1 MKKFFFI
8 VFTLQFSLVCFS
20 QSDNIHHYTD
30 QEVTKLTN
38 YITELEKKISS
49 TKPNEAVSEDKKQIT
64 ALFNDT
70 SHNYYGTDIIKIFK
84 YIKDLE
90 KQVAFIKMSSNDTE
104 TIDASPMLLQPVLL
118 VKGIVIFEDSSK
130 QNNYSN
136 INITVTDKGN
146 NEIIGIYTP
155 GSKTGKYLFILD
167 PGKKYLVTAKTEG
180 YQLYSED
187 FSSENKSESYEM
199 TQEIRLKKE

>member
-8 VFTLQFSLVCFS
+8 VFALQFSLVCFS

-30 QEVTKLTN
+30 QEVTKLTH
-38 YITELEKKISS
+38 YIAELEKKISS
-49 TKPNEAVSEDKKQIT
+49 TTPNDSLSEDRKQIT
-64 ALFNDT
+64 ALFKDT
-70 SHNYYGTDIIKIFK
+70 THNYYGSDIIKIFK
-84 YIKDLE
+84 FIKDLE
-90 KQVAFIKMSSNDTE
+90 KKVAFIKMSSNDTDVVE
-104 TIDASPMLLQPVLL
+104 APSELSQPVLL
-118 VKGIVIFEDSSK
+118 VKGIVIFEDGM

-136 INITVTDKGN
+136 ISITVTDKGN
-146 NEIIGIYTP
+146 SEIIGIYTP

-167 PGKKYLVTAKTEG
+167 PGKKYLVTAKVEG

-187 FSSENKSESYEM
+187 FSPKNNKESYEM

>member
-1 MKKFFFI
+1 MKTFFFI
-8 VFTLQFSLVCFS
+8 LLTLQFPLVCFS

-38 YITELEKKISS
+38 YITELEKKTSS
-49 TKPNEAVSEDKKQIT
+49 TKAQVTISDDKKQIT
-64 ALFNDT
+64 ALFNDS
-70 SHNYYGTDIIKIFK
+70 SHNYYGSDIIKIFK

-90 KQVAFIKMSSNDTE
+90 KKVAFIKMSSNDTDVVE
-104 TIDASPMLLQPVLL
+104 ASSELSQPLLL
-118 VKGIVIFEDSSK
+118 VKGIVIFEDGI

-136 INITVTDKGN
+136 ISITVADKGS

-155 GSKTGKYLFILD
+155 GSKSGKYLFILD
-167 PGKKYLVTAKTEG
+167 PGKKYLVTARIEG
-180 YQLYSED
+180 YHLYSED
-187 FSSENKSESYEM
+187 FSPRNNTESYEM

>member
-1 MKKFFFI
+1 MKTFFFI
-8 VFTLQFSLVCFS
+8 LFTLQFALVCSS

-49 TKPNEAVSEDKKQIT
+49 TNPETNISEDKKQIT

-70 SHNYYGTDIIKIFK
+70 SHNYYGSDIIKIFK

-90 KQVAFIKMSSNDTE
+90 KKVAFIKMSSNE
-104 TIDASPMLLQPVLL
+104 TDAVEASSELSQPVLL
-118 VKGIVIFEDSSK
+118 VKGIVIFEDGI
-130 QNNYSN
+130 QNSYSN
-136 INITVTDKGN
+136 ISITVTDKEST
-146 NEIIGIYTP
+146 EIIGIYTP
-155 GSKTGKYLFILD
+155 ASKTGKYLFILD
-167 PGKKYLVTAKTEG
+167 PGKKYLVTAKVEG
-180 YQLYSED
+180 YHLYSED
-187 FSSENKSESYEM
+187 FYSANKSESYET

>member
-1 MKKFFFI
+1 MKKKFFI
-8 VFTLQFSLVCFS
+8 VFILQFSLVCFS
-20 QSDNIHHYTD
+20 QSDNVHHYTD

-49 TKPNEAVSEDKKQIT
+49 TKPNKAISEDKKQIA

-90 KQVAFIKMSSNDTE
+90 KKVAFIKMSSNDTE
-104 TIDASPMLLQPVLL
+104 TAEAHPGLLQSVLL
-118 VKGIVIFEDSSK
+118 VKGIVIFEDGL

-136 INITVTDKGN
+136 ISITVTDKEN
-146 NEIIGIYTP
+146 NEVVGIYTP

-187 FSSENKSESYEM
+187 FSSENKNESYEM
-199 TQEIRLKKE
+199 AQEIRMKKE

>member
-1 MKKFFFI
+1 MKTFFFI

-49 TKPNEAVSEDKKQIT
+49 TTPNDSLSDDKKQIT

-70 SHNYYGTDIIKIFK
+70 SHNYYSSDIIKIFK
-84 YIKDLE
+84 YIKELE
-90 KQVAFIKMSSNDTE
+90 KKVAFIKMSSNDTDVVE
-104 TIDASPMLLQPVLL
+104 APSELSQPVLL
-118 VKGIVIFEDSSK
+118 VKGNVIFEDGI

-136 INITVTDKGN
+136 ISITVTNKESS
-146 NEIIGIYTP
+146 EIIGIYTP
-155 GSKTGKYLFILD
+155 GSKNGKYLFILD
-167 PGKKYLVTAKTEG
+167 PGKKYLVTAKIEG
-180 YQLYSED
+180 YHLYSED
-187 FSSENKSESYEM
+187 FSPNNNTESYEM

>member
-30 QEVTKLTN
+30 PEVTKLTN

-49 TKPNEAVSEDKKQIT
+49 KKPNEPISDDKKQIT

-70 SHNYYGTDIIKIFK
+70 SHNYYGSDIIKIFK

-90 KQVAFIKMSSNDTE
+90 KKVAFIKMSSNDADLVE
-104 TIDASPMLLQPVLL
+104 APSGLSQPVLL
-118 VKGIVIFEDSSK
+118 VKGIVLFEDGI

-136 INITVTDKGN
+136 ISITVTDKGGS
-146 NEIIGIYTP
+146 EIIGIYTP

-167 PGKKYLVTAKTEG
+167 PGKKYLVTAKIEG
-180 YQLYSED
+180 YHLYSED
-187 FSSENKSESYEM
+187 FSPKDNRESYEM